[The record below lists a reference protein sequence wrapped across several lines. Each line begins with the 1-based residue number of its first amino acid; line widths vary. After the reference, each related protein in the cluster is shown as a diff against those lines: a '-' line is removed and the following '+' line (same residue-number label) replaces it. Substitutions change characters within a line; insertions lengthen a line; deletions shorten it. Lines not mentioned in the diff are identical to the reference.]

1 MDSLSLTECVQKLGV
16 TSSDVII
23 RFLEDQKRNGFIYY
37 REDLNTI
44 PKDTQFDLY
53 FSETKGFIKNNHAFP
68 IPRDLYHSLEIDH
81 WSFRWLSFFYHLYYH
96 EASPLPFEWQIGI
109 LMLVRNLFGSINQF
123 KNNVQS
129 QLMEKKNLLIFN

>member
-44 PKDTQFDLY
+44 PKDIQFDLY
-53 FSETKGFIKNNHAFP
+53 SRKQKG
-68 IPRDLYHSLEIDH
+68 SLKI
-81 WSFRWLSFFYHLYYH
+81 
-96 EASPLPFEWQIGI
+96 I
-109 LMLVRNLFGSINQF
+109 MLF
-123 KNNVQS
+123 QS
-129 QLMEKKNLLIFN
+129 HTIYITL

>member
-1 MDSLSLTECVQKLGV
+1 MDSLSLTECVQNLGV
-16 TSSDVII
+16 TSSDIII

-53 FSETKGFIKNNHAFP
+53 FSETKGFIKNNDAFP

-96 EASPLPFEWQIGI
+96 ETSPLPFEWQDWDFHIGEHF
-109 LMLVRNLFGSINQF
+109 VWAY
-123 KNNVQS
+123 
-129 QLMEKKNLLIFN
+129 KKGKRI